1 MPPLLRTRPRLSV
14 IFATALAATLAAA
27 AVVAYLRTDA
37 RESERAA
44 VLKSRADEIPPTVL
58 WAWERPEDL
67 RFIDTRETG
76 VAYLSRTVHLR
87 GAETLVRPRL
97 QPLEVPPQTYLVAV
111 VRIESDRRERPALS
125 DAQLEKTVAA
135 AREAAS
141 SRGVRALQIDF
152 DAVVSERAFYKKLL
166 TAIRAELPER
176 TPLSMTALASWCLG
190 DDWLAGLEVDEAVP
204 MLFRMG
210 VDERRV
216 REFVGAGGEFS
227 DPLCRRSAGLST
239 DETLRLPRTPA
250 RRYVFNP
257 RAWTKQSARAAL
269 EENDR

>member
-1 MPPLLRTRPRLSV
+1 MPPLRETRPRLSV
-14 IFATALAATLAAA
+14 IFASLLAATLAAA
-27 AVVAYLRTDA
+27 AVVTYFRTDA
-37 RESERAA
+37 REAA
-44 VLKSRADEIPPTVL
+44 PAATLKSRADEIPRTVL

-76 VAYLSRTVHLR
+76 VAYLARTVHLR

-97 QPLEVPPQTYLVAV
+97 QPLEVPPETYLVAV
-111 VRIESDRRERPALS
+111 VRVESDRRERPALS
-125 DAQLEKTVAA
+125 DEQLEKTVGA
-135 AREAAS
+135 AREAVES
-141 SRGVRALQIDF
+141 HGVRALQIDF
-152 DAVVSERAFYKKLL
+152 DVVASERDFYRRLLASLRAKLP
-166 TAIRAELPER
+166 AR

-190 DDWLAGLEVDEAVP
+190 DKWLAGLEVDEAVP

-216 REFVGAGGEFS
+216 REFLNSGGEFS

-239 DETLRLPRTPA
+239 DERLRLARTPA

-257 RAWTKQSARAAL
+257 RAWTEESARAAL
-269 EENDR
+269 DENDR